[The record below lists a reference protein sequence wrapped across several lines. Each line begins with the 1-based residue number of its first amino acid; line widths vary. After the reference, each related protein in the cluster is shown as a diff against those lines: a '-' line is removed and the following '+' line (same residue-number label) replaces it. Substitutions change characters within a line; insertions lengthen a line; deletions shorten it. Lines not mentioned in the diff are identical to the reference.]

1 VLCRPLGLRWPAPAL
16 NPLVRGVTGRHRVWL
31 DLHVGCRSR
40 RVAFG
45 SPDAARRQKALRVVK
60 CRHRSCGPAGSGSLG
75 SVRGKPVRAR
85 CRDNTPPPRAD
96 PGDPKRVKRHER
108 DTRRASAKTR
118 SSVDHVKLGCSFFE
132 KWVVRLKFG
141 ASRRSRPLAGAN
153 FGATSTPASCSRRS
167 TTVRSRAKVRRV
179 AVRVVYTARIP
190 TRAAAQTAAPERHG
204 RGASSA
210 LLRIAKPDAA
220 GGCSGQS
227 GSSVPFW
234 GRFRAPVVRRD
245 GGWCPI
251 HRQGAP
257 EIGDAGRAFSADGAD
272 GPSRAWRLP
281 PRPSPSGRDRDRPR
295 SD

>member
-167 TTVRSRAKVRRV
+167 TTVRVEGKGAARRGPSCSHGPNLD
-179 AVRVVYTARIP
+179 ASGGSNRRF
-190 TRAAAQTAAPERHG
+190 ERPG

-227 GSSVPFW
+227 G
-234 GRFRAPVVRRD
+234 
-245 GGWCPI
+245 
-251 HRQGAP
+251 
-257 EIGDAGRAFSADGAD
+257 
-272 GPSRAWRLP
+272 
-281 PRPSPSGRDRDRPR
+281 
-295 SD
+295 